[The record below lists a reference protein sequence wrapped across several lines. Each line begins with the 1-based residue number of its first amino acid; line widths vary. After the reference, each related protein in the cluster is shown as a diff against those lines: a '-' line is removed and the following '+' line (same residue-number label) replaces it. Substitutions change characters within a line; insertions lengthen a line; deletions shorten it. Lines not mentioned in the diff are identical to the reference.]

1 MMKQPE
7 QEKTQE
13 IRRERIWE
21 KNFDFDV
28 FDS

>member
-7 QEKTQE
+7 QEKSQE
-13 IRRERIWE
+13 IRRERIWK